1 MKQKLLKSILLA
13 FLFML
18 IFTFPTFATEETQPT
33 KHTIEIEVPANEEI
47 VMPYIWDN
55 GSYSPVY
62 SSASTASFVVPDNN
76 FAFETSARNV
86 NGNACS
92 AEYTV
97 HLVSSLSNASKASLL
112 NVANGTL
119 KKLDWI
125 STTPGNSYYFAFTNH
140 SSTTL
145 SVYLEYYSWN

>member
-47 VMPYIWDN
+47 VMPYIWGD
-55 GSYSPVY
+55 GSYSPIY
-62 SSASTASFVVPDNN
+62 NSATTASFTVPDNN
-76 FAFETSARNV
+76 FAFETNARDI
-86 NGNACS
+86 NGNACN
-92 AEYTV
+92 AQYTV
-97 HLVSSLSNASKASLL
+97 ALNKTSSDN
-112 NVANGTL
+112 NVAALYNTANGTT

-125 STTPGNSYYFAFTNH
+125 DTTPGSSYRFKIYNS

-145 SVYLEYYSWN
+145 AVYIVYYSWN

>member
-97 HLVSSLSNASKASLL
+97 NLIKSSLGAAVATLRNT
-112 NVANGTL
+112 ANGSL
-119 KKLDWI
+119 SKLDWI
-125 STTPGNSYYFAFTNH
+125 STTPGLIYHFKIVNH

>member
-76 FAFETSARNV
+76 FAFETSARDV

-92 AEYTV
+92 AEYSIN
-97 HLVSSLSNASKASLL
+97 LMLSSTNTSRASTR
-112 NVANGTL
+112 NVADGTL

-125 STTPGNSYYFAFTNH
+125 DTNPGSTYYFKIVNF

>member
-1 MKQKLLKSILLA
+1 
-13 FLFML
+13 
-18 IFTFPTFATEETQPT
+18 
-33 KHTIEIEVPANEEI
+33 
-47 VMPYIWDN
+47 MPYIWDN

-97 HLVSSLSNASKASLL
+97 HLMSGLSNLSQALL
-112 NVANGTL
+112 SHTANGSIA
-119 KKLDWI
+119 KLDWI
-125 STTPGNSYYFAFTNH
+125 STNPGSSYYFKIINR

-145 SVYLEYYSWN
+145 AVYLEYYSWN